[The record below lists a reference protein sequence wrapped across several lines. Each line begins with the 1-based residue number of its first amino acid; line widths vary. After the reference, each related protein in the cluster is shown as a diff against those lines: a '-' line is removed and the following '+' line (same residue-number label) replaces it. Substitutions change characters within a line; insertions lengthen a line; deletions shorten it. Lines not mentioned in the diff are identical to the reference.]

1 MKYFLFGLILFTSC
15 SNKAKV
21 VWYNP
26 DYCFEDVRPIH
37 FIDRHNVNYYIVDS
51 CHLWNYESKPISI
64 DKLKKL

>member
-1 MKYFLFGLILFTSC
+1 MKYLLLLILFTSC

-51 CHLWNYESKPISI
+51 CHLWNYESKPIRI